1 MYKEKEIV
9 SVVKNLPVNRMIKT
23 EMYKFIKVYNFTD
36 KKIDLL
42 LKFKNP
48 TEQLGF
54 LYRHILTAAYQ
65 FGVPLVYIEEYKR
78 YKKYLKTYKN
88 SNYYNNA
95 KYEELKHSVNLKS
108 KMLISA
114 TIEITQKKNTRQ
126 EKINEI
132 LIKMSNKKNN
142 I

>member
-78 YKKYLKTYKN
+78 YKKYLKTYKK
-88 SNYYNNA
+88 SNYYNNE

>member
-23 EMYKFIKVYNFTD
+23 EIYKFIKVYNFSN

-42 LKFKNP
+42 LKLKNP

-54 LYRHILTAAYQ
+54 LYRYILTAAYE
-65 FGVPLVYIEEYKR
+65 FGVPLVYIQEYQR
-78 YKKYLKTYKN
+78 YKKYLKSYKN
-88 SNYYNNA
+88 IKYYDNT
-95 KYEELKHSVNLKS
+95 KYKEVKNSVHLKS
-108 KMLISA
+108 KMLIIA
-114 TIEITQKKNTRQ
+114 TIEIIQHKNNRQ
-126 EKINEI
+126 EKINQI
-132 LIKMSNKKNN
+132 LIKMSHKKNN